1 MLDVKDEIDMEVCGL
16 RSLFGI
22 IFVWNHLY
30 SGYSYNVILEFYIF
44 YVRLVLVYSLTT
56 LSFKGKSNSVGFNVK
71 PYIKMGMYRLC

>member
-22 IFVWNHLY
+22 IFIADILIMFF
-30 SGYSYNVILEFYIF
+30 YNVILEFYIF